1 MKKKRRRFKQ
11 TTSLRQR
18 LMQFI
23 DDMRKQAECLPAG
36 KEKEDLLNR
45 ISRADTA
52 ADIDEWVSSPGQQ
65 YPGL

>member
-1 MKKKRRRFKQ
+1 
-11 TTSLRQR
+11 
-18 LMQFI
+18 MQFI